1 MRSPAPTPTLPR
13 KRERGRGIVFA
24 IGLAAALVL
33 TACEQA
39 SSPQPVAVQTTRTPA
54 IATPRSTPTPTP
66 TPKPPPAL
74 AVEKVGASASAG
86 GFMAF
91 AVIANPSDQ
100 TAMDVRVDITSVSS
114 TGQQL
119 ARRTGSIS
127 RIGPGHRKAVAIA
140 FPVGRT
146 LPAQFSGSIASV
158 RWSDGEA
165 ADVAQVT
172 GATFIQD
179 ARTPGVR
186 VHLVNHGQGADRVLV
201 TAVCW
206 DTAGNIRGGGTR
218 TVTVGPEAQ
227 GHDVT
232 IQVSLS
238 TVPASCDAFGV
249 SG

>member
-1 MRSPAPTPTLPR
+1 MA
-13 KRERGRGIVFA
+13 RGIFLG
-24 IGLAAALVL
+24 IAALVVL

-39 SSPQPVAVQTTRTPA
+39 TSPPQSVAVKPTPA
-54 IATPRSTPTPTP
+54 PVSTPHGTPTPTP
-66 TPKPPPAL
+66 TPRPAPAL
-74 AVEKVGASASAG
+74 AVEKVGASASSS

-100 TAMDVRVDITSVSS
+100 TALDIKVDISALSS
-114 TGQQL
+114 TGQAL
-119 ARRTGSIS
+119 ARRTGSIP
-127 RIGPGHRKAVAIA
+127 RIGPGQREAVALP

-146 LPAQFSGSIASV
+146 LPAQFSGSIAGV
-158 RWSDGEA
+158 RWSADEA
-165 ADVAQVT
+165 AEVAQVA
-172 GATFIQD
+172 GVTFVQD

-206 DTAGNIRGGGTR
+206 DAAGNIRGGGTR
-218 TVTVGPEAQ
+218 TVMVGPEAQ

>member
-1 MRSPAPTPTLPR
+1 MHQIISLPR
-13 KRERGRGIVFA
+13 LRGRVAWGL
-24 IGLAAALVL
+24 LAAPLLL
-33 TACEQA
+33 TACEPGA
-39 SSPQPVAVQTTRTPA
+39 SPQSVVKPTPSAVSA
-54 IATPRSTPTPTP
+54 PRSTPTPAP
-66 TPKPPPAL
+66 APKPAPAL

-100 TAMDVRVDITSVSS
+100 TAVDVKVDISALSS
-114 TGQQL
+114 TGQSL
-119 ARRTGSIS
+119 AHRTGSIA
-127 RIGPGHRKAVAIA
+127 RIAPGQREAVALA

-158 RWSDGEA
+158 RWSADQT
-165 ADVAQVT
+165 ADVAQVA
-172 GATFIQD
+172 GASFEQD

-186 VHLVNHGQGADRVLV
+186 VHLINHGQGADRVLV

-206 DTAGNIRGGGTR
+206 DAAGNIRGGGTR
-218 TVTVGPEAQ
+218 TVMVGPEAQ

-232 IQVSLS
+232 IQVALS

-249 SG
+249 SS